1 MVAPVM
7 VRHLGGR
14 YPVVIRS
21 GARDDLAAMIAE
33 HCPGARVAV
42 ITDENVARVLP
53 RLVGDAPLFVFPA
66 GEAHKNRGTWQALTD
81 GLIDA
86 GYGRDSVIVAIGGG
100 VTTDLAGFVAA
111 TYLRGIPWI
120 AVPTT
125 TLSMLDAAIGGKT
138 GVDTDA
144 GKNLVGAFH
153 PPVAVLADPDT
164 LLSLPERTY
173 REGLAEAVKHA
184 AALEA
189 EYGRWISD
197 YATLILARDPSIV
210 TQLVR
215 RSVELKRDVVSGDE
229 REGGRRAVL
238 NAGHTIGHALE
249 QASEYELPHGEA
261 VAIGLVAETRLA
273 ESLGVCE
280 RTTADRVAS
289 IFTLLGLP
297 TAAPSGIDIDRVIA
311 AMRTDKKNRAGLVRA
326 VLLASFGDV
335 ARNGDDWTTAID
347 PEAVRG
353 VLR

>member
-1 MVAPVM
+1 MIV
-7 VRHLGGR
+7 
-14 YPVVIRS
+14 RS
-21 GARDDLAAMIAE
+21 GARDDLTALVDY
-33 HCPGARVAV
+33 HCPDARVAV

-53 RLVGDAPLFVFPA
+53 RLAGDAPLFVFPA

-86 GYGRDSVIVAIGGG
+86 GYGRDSVIIAVGGG

-164 LLSLPERTY
+164 LLSLPDRIY

-184 AALEA
+184 ATLEA
-189 EYGRWISD
+189 DYGRWITD
-197 YATLILARDPSIV
+197 YAATILARDPSVV

-238 NAGHTIGHALE
+238 NAGHTVGHALE
-249 QASEYELPHGEA
+249 QATEFEIPHGEA
-261 VAIGLVAETRLA
+261 VAIGLVAETLLA
-273 ESLGVCE
+273 ESLGICAP
-280 RTTADRVAS
+280 TTADRITS
-289 IFTLLGLP
+289 ILELLGLP
-297 TAAPSGIDIDRVIA
+297 IAPPAGTDIDRVIA
-311 AMRTDKKNRAGLVRA
+311 AMRTDKKNRAGSVRA
-326 VLLASFGDV
+326 ALLESFGQV
-335 ARNGDDWTTAID
+335 ARDGDEWTIAID
-347 PEAVRG
+347 PEGVRD

>member
-1 MVAPVM
+1 M
-7 VRHLGGR
+7 VRHAAGQ
-14 YPVVIRS
+14 YPVIVRS
-21 GARDDLAAMIAE
+21 GARDDLPALIAE
-33 HCPGARVAV
+33 RCPGARVAV
-42 ITDENVARVLP
+42 ITDENVAEVLP
-53 RLVGDAPLFVFPA
+53 RLAGDAPLFVFPA
-66 GEAHKNRGTWQALTD
+66 GEVHKNRGTWQALTD

-86 GYGRDSVIVAIGGG
+86 GYGRDCVIVAVGGG

-111 TYLRGIPWI
+111 TYLRGVPWI

-125 TLSMLDAAIGGKT
+125 TLSMLDAAVGGKT

-184 AALEA
+184 AVLEA
-189 EYGRWISD
+189 DYGRWISD
-197 YATLILARDPSIV
+197 YAVAILARDPSIV

-249 QASEYELPHGEA
+249 QATEYLIPHGEA

-273 ESLGVCE
+273 ESLGVCAQ
-280 RTTADRVAS
+280 TTADRIAS
-289 IFTLLGLP
+289 ILAQLGLP
-297 TAAPSGIDIDRVIA
+297 TMAPSGVDIDRVIA
-311 AMRTDKKNRAGLVRA
+311 AMQSDKKNRAGSVRA
-326 VLLASFGDV
+326 ALLRSFGQM
-335 ARNGDDWTTAID
+335 ARDGDEWTIAID
-347 PEAVRG
+347 PEAVRD